1 MRVLFWSAV
10 FWPTIGGVEVLAAKL
25 LPALRK
31 RGHEFI
37 VVTPKS
43 YPNLPDYT
51 SYNGIPVYRLTFRN
65 DWTENMIEYVLD
77 MRHKVLR
84 LKQDFLPDLV
94 HINAVSRSD
103 FFHLTTN
110 HAHRIPSVVT
120 LHGQWEE
127 QIEPVVKHTLRNADW
142 IAGCSRAVLDRG
154 RRLVPEITSRS
165 SIIHNGVELPSL
177 APKFLP
183 FDPPRILCL
192 GRLACEKGFDLA
204 LAAFAS
210 ILDRFPQARLTIG
223 GNGTA
228 RNALDQQAAQ
238 QGIGHAVEFTGWVA
252 PDAVPA
258 LINDAT
264 IVVMPS
270 REDSLPLVALE
281 AAQMARPIVAT
292 RVGGLP
298 EVVLHQQTGLLV
310 EKEDARGLAEAI
322 SFLIAHPDVA
332 AQMGRAARRR
342 VEAVFGWERHVNAYD
357 VLYRQFT
364 QRGKAVLNSSG

>member
-43 YPNLPDYT
+43 YSNLPDYT
-51 SYNGIPVYRLTFRN
+51 LYNGIPVHRLAFRN
-65 DWTENMIEYVLD
+65 DSTENMIEYVLD
-77 MRHKVLR
+77 VRRRVLR
-84 LKQDFLPDLV
+84 LKQNFLPDLI
-94 HINAVSRSD
+94 HINAVGRGD

-110 HAHRIPSVVT
+110 HTHRIPAVVT
-120 LHGQWEE
+120 LHGRWEE
-127 QIEPVVKHTLRNADW
+127 EIEPVVRHTLRNADW
-142 IAGCSRAVLDRG
+142 IAGCSSAILDQG
-154 RRLVPEITSRS
+154 RQLVPEISCRS
-165 SIIHNGVELPSL
+165 SIIYNGVEFPPLP
-177 APKFLP
+177 PEPLP
-183 FDPPRILCL
+183 FDPPRIVCL

-204 LAAFAS
+204 LTAFAS
-210 ILDRFPQARLTIG
+210 ILDRFPQARLSIV
-223 GNGTA
+223 GNGPARTA
-228 RNALDQQAAQ
+228 LEQQAAKEKISQ
-238 QGIGHAVEFTGWVA
+238 AVEFTGWVA
-252 PDAVPA
+252 PERVPA

-281 AAQMARPIVAT
+281 AARMARPIVAT

-310 EKEDARGLAEAI
+310 EKENAGGLADAI
-322 SFLIAHPDVA
+322 SFLIAHPDA
-332 AQMGRAARRR
+332 AVQMGRAAQSR
-342 VEAVFGWERHVNAYD
+342 VQTVFSWERHVNAYD
-357 VLYRQFT
+357 ALYRQLVN
-364 QRGKAVLNSSG
+364 QGKVMC